1 VTSQAKDTT
10 NAEAGERKPGH
21 EDFEEAGEEGGV
33 GGERPDHSSPQPGTP
48 FGKEDEAGHEAGI
61 AAQSSMCGCVWL
73 QITGLDR
80 RHQGVGLVKGQGQAF
95 TGDRVE
101 GTRGVTKQREIATND
116 GSAPLF
122 ERAGAT
128 IGAFYRC
135 ALQSIRE
142 SREKGKKLIK
152 GGRLLGPQQGDT
164 NRAGANRGDV
174 GFATVG
180 PVDLDQI
187 RPGFDAE
194 VASDAESSAAG
205 RTPIEVRPF
214 PNARETAVGADQEAP
229 ENFSSGGFDVVG
241 LQTRDLGVPAK
252 IHAHGLGPVDKSAV
266 EMGSADTVAGRAG
279 EEPFGDG
286 VAVDVADAAE
296 FRAAFR
302 RGGHAEG
309 VQKRDTVRH
318 DAFTAGTID
327 GRMALVE
334 DGDRQ
339 ALHACADGNGEP
351 GRSASYDDEI
361 EVLGHL
367 CPERFSH
374 ERRESD
380 APETRNRTLER
391 MEASFTAHPK
401 KGYQRPAHS
410 VSRPRAL
417 SSARDLILM
426 RMRLTVPSTAAVNQA
441 Q

>member
-1 VTSQAKDTT
+1 MTSQAKDTT
-10 NAEAGERKPGH
+10 NAEAGEREPGNQ
-21 EDFEEAGEEGGV
+21 DFEETGEEGGV

-48 FGKEDEAGHEAGI
+48 FGKEDEVGHEAGI
-61 AAQSSMCGCVWL
+61 AAHSSMGGCVWL

-101 GTRGVTKQREIATND
+101 RTRGVTKQREIVTND

-128 IGAFYRC
+128 IGACDRC

-164 NRAGANRGDV
+164 NRAGTNRGDV
-174 GFATVG
+174 GFAPVG

-187 RPGFDAE
+187 GPGLDAE
-194 VASDAESSAAG
+194 VAADTESSAAG
-205 RTPIEVRPF
+205 RTPVEARPF
-214 PNARETAVGADQEAP
+214 PNPREASVGADQKATG
-229 ENFSSGGFDVVG
+229 NTSLGGFDVIG

-252 IHAHGLGPVDKSAV
+252 IHAHRLGPADECAV
-266 EMGSADTVAGRAG
+266 EVGSADTVSGRAG

-286 VAVDVADAAE
+286 VAVYVPDAAE
-296 FRAAFR
+296 FRAALR

-309 VQKRDTVRH
+309 VQKRNAVRH
-318 DAFTAGTID
+318 DAFTAGTVD

-334 DGDRQ
+334 HGNRQ

-351 GRSASYDDEI
+351 GRPASNNDEI

-374 ERRESD
+374 ERRECRRSRDSKLD
-380 APETRNRTLER
+380 AGENRSVVHWSSKER
-391 MEASFTAHPK
+391 LSVTGTFGEASQGLVFGP
-401 KGYQRPAHS
+401 
-410 VSRPRAL
+410 
-417 SSARDLILM
+417 
-426 RMRLTVPSTAAVNQA
+426 
-441 Q
+441 